1 MTTRSRALSGA
12 SYGLPYLPEGRG
24 GAAPP
29 SPGRAQPMG
38 NIGPAHSA
46 GARPIGGAMAAPVRD
61 REALQRLSFLFQP
74 CPRPLLLQHPARGR
88 PPPGPA
94 HGPLGEAHRVP
105 PLLLPAAARGRGLP
119 APAGPRPRGQPS
131 IIPTQQQSGDMTSD
145 WSLRKLPPTNQ
156 KAPAAEINLP
166 LFHIWY

>member
-1 MTTRSRALSGA
+1 
-12 SYGLPYLPEGRG
+12 
-24 GAAPP
+24 
-29 SPGRAQPMG
+29 MG

-119 APAGPRPRGQPS
+119 APAGWVWPRLVLRCRSCGRHRRYLCQQELRPRGQA
-131 IIPTQQQSGDMTSD
+131 
-145 WSLRKLPPTNQ
+145 PPTG
-156 KAPAAEINLP
+156 PALEDSPA
-166 LFHIWY
+166 